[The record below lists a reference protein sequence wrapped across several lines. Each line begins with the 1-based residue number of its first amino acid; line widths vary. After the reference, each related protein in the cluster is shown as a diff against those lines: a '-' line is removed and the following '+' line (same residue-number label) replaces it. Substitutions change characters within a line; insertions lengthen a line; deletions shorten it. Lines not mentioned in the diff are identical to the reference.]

1 MIRPPPNSTLFPYTP
16 LSRSDIVLDLPI
28 RLIPDPDRPQA
39 AVAGEGIDFPL
50 VGDRVSGDPVG
61 GLQDRKST
69 RLNSSHS
76 QISYAVFCL
85 KKKKTKRAPA
95 RTIAIAAS

>member
-16 LSRSDIVLDLPI
+16 LSRSDIGRALPI

-61 GLQDRKST
+61 GLQVPGVPVGDDVQDVTQVALHRVRVAEAIEGVDHEVS
-69 RLNSSHS
+69 
-76 QISYAVFCL
+76 
-85 KKKKTKRAPA
+85 
-95 RTIAIAAS
+95 IA